1 MRTLRIVL
9 VSSLIVTLSAPAAMA
24 GDLAASIAKASEDA
38 AEQAQQQETPQG
50 RIPKGYLIPGAALFI
65 GGMAVGI
72 NGFLNNSNGKFPE
85 FGEAESTDIK
95 MGTVGLVTAFAG
107 GALLFLGKKKG
118 SRSPSITFAPGA
130 VGVTQQLSW

>member
-1 MRTLRIVL
+1 MRILNIALVGLLVL
-9 VSSLIVTLSAPAAMA
+9 SLTTPAAA

-38 AEQAQQQETPQG
+38 AEQVQQQETGQG

-95 MGTVGLVTAFAG
+95 MGTVGLVAAFAG
-107 GALLFLGKKKG
+107 GALLFLGKKKA
-118 SRSPSITFAPGA
+118 SRSPSITFGPGA
-130 VGVTQQLSW
+130 IGVSQQLRW